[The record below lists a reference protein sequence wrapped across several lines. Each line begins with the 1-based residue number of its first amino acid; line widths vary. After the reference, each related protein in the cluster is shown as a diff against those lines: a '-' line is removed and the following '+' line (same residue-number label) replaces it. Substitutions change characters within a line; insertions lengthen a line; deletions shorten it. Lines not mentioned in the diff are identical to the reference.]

1 MRFLA
6 RFILTFILLMSICS
20 INAQEASNNKL
31 TNTISLE
38 FDRFTKSLGSFLSY
52 EIPLYTGSLEITE
65 NKVINFEDLAQKIKL
80 QDEKIYKYLNDK
92 FLEDNFSKELL
103 DSYQY
108 EIEPSEKLINLV
120 AQKFHVSVEDLRQNQ
135 FYFIKYLAKPLP
147 LEHANFDLN
156 LMPNNLKEEI
166 KNFKGVMSNA
176 LEKYILQRFHS
187 SIYPD
192 QKSQFLIVIDLYYK
206 IILLENKNALDAEL
220 KLALSQYVPIQTTK
234 KELRATLVAILN
246 KAIHDENFN
255 YHFPELNKG
264 KDLRFSPEDIRNFLV
279 AEKIVLPNKKG
290 IPLIVLVL
298 ALGSVIFTILYKF
311 INIKGLYHS
320 IAIVRGKYNNPD
332 DRGEISHFQ
341 SLTFALSAT
350 VGLGNIAGIALAV
363 CMGGPGI
370 VFWMWVTALFG
381 MATKFNSCLF
391 SQVYREI
398 DPKTGKVKGGPMYY
412 LSKGISDLYPS
423 FSWLGKLFAIIFC
436 FFCILGSFGG
446 GNLFQVNQAYE
457 SVSSTFHLEGDNW
470 KWVIGFTL
478 ASGVAIATIG
488 GAKKMGAFA
497 AKLVPCMC
505 VFYICTCL
513 IIILKNAHMV
523 PSVLHDIFTS
533 AFNFKTAAWGGLMS
547 IFLNGVKRATFSNEA
562 GLGSSAIIH
571 ATTKTDEPV
580 REGLVAMMEPFID
593 TIIIC
598 TITAITILV
607 TNAHLSGVGE
617 GIKIIGVAFA
627 SVHPVFLFLLSFAVL
642 LFAFSTLITWCYCGE
657 RSAEYLFGTKA
668 ILFYRIS
675 FVACII
681 FGPIVNLT
689 SIIAFSD
696 MMMLC
701 MAFPNIIGGILL
713 FKKGGILFNDYWK
726 RYQAGEIVSNQKI

>member
-1 MRFLA
+1 MRCLA
-6 RFILTFILLMSICS
+6 HYILILTLLFSTHTIK
-20 INAQEASNNKL
+20 AQEVPNNNL
-31 TNTISLE
+31 TNTISLQ
-38 FDRFTKSLGSFLSY
+38 FDRFTKTLGYFLSY
-52 EIPLYTGSLEITE
+52 EIPLYTGSLDITE
-65 NKVINFEDLAQKIKL
+65 NKVINFEELAQKIKL

-92 FLEDNFSKELL
+92 FLEDNFAKELL
-103 DSYQY
+103 DSYEY
-108 EIEPSEKLINLV
+108 EIAPSENLINLV
-120 AQKFHVSVEDLRQNQ
+120 AQKFSVSVEKLRLHQ
-135 FYFIKYLAKPLP
+135 FYFIKYLARPLP
-147 LEHANFDLN
+147 LEHASFDLN

-166 KNFKGVMSNA
+166 KNFNGVISDS
-176 LEKYILQRFHS
+176 LEKYILKKLHS

-192 QKSQFLIVIDLYYK
+192 QKTQLLVAMDLHYK
-206 IILLENKNALDAEL
+206 YLLLDNKNALDDEL
-220 KLALSQYVPIQTTK
+220 KLALSQYKPIQLTK
-234 KELRATLVAILN
+234 KELRASIIAILN
-246 KAIHDENFN
+246 KAIYDENFN
-255 YHFPELNKG
+255 YHFPELIKK
-264 KDLRFSPEDIRNFLV
+264 KDKQFTPEGIRNLLV
-279 AEKIVLPNKKG
+279 AENIVLPNKKG

-298 ALGSVIFTILYKF
+298 ALGSVVFTVLYKF
-311 INIKGLYHS
+311 INIKGLFHS
-320 IAIVRGKYNNPD
+320 FAIVRGKYNNPE

-423 FSWLGKLFAIIFC
+423 ISWLGKLFAVIFC
-436 FFCILGSFGG
+436 IFCILGSFGG

-478 ASGVAIATIG
+478 ALGVAIATIG

-497 AKLVPCMC
+497 SKIVPFMC
-505 VFYICTCL
+505 VFYISTCL

-523 PSVLHDIFTS
+523 PSVLQDIFTS

-627 SVHPVFLFLLSFAVL
+627 SVHPIFLFLLSFAVV

-668 ILFYRIS
+668 ILFYRIT

-713 FKKGGILFNDYWK
+713 FKKGNILFNDYWK
-726 RYQAGEIVSNQKI
+726 RYQTGEIVSNQK